1 MSINHRECVL
11 VCIVARVCVCGAFY
25 IESLCCLCF
34 LSPTVYPLCI
44 LLRSKGDNHNC
55 MTSFGHYPITNSCV
69 CACMRGWGRQCW
81 SYGMGQ
87 CARILVLFCG
97 AIVSVIY
104 FIIVNSVEVLPV
116 MPTSF
121 LGLFSLSLSLPLIIV

>member
-1 MSINHRECVL
+1 
-11 VCIVARVCVCGAFY
+11 
-25 IESLCCLCF
+25 
-34 LSPTVYPLCI
+34 
-44 LLRSKGDNHNC
+44 
-55 MTSFGHYPITNSCV
+55 
-69 CACMRGWGRQCW
+69 
-81 SYGMGQ
+81 MGQ

-121 LGLFSLSLSLPLIIV
+121 LGLFSLSLTLPLIIV

>member
-11 VCIVARVCVCGAFY
+11 VCIAARVYVCGGFY

-69 CACMRGWGRQCW
+69 CACMRGRGRQLLELWDGAMCTNT
-81 SYGMGQ
+81 G
-87 CARILVLFCG
+87 IVLWCHC
-97 AIVSVIY
+97 VCDY
-104 FIIVNSVEVLPV
+104 TL
-116 MPTSF
+116 
-121 LGLFSLSLSLPLIIV
+121 